1 MNSKVVLDIK
11 SNQEER
17 FILNIKDIKNIKN
30 SIELSLE
37 KLIYELEKSIKDKE
51 FKKGKEYYLIA
62 NRIYNNNSKIN
73 SFGFILYSEE
83 ILLDYKKCLTE
94 ENNKYK
100 IYRLF
105 NLENRISKLIKRTIY
120 FEKVDL
126 NEKYKDSFKNIRAL
140 KNELSKK
147 NLIQQINDIL
157 LSIKSEKEFFELL
170 SEVFEYENNF
180 YNSLEFK
187 ANIIENSIYKSFKD
201 IKNLK
206 ETLDKVYLLFKFNR
220 EDNKY
225 EKMNILNELNIINE
239 SYSEILEYNNIC
251 RNLKSD
257 VYISLNDLKL
267 KIDDIIKNNNIYNN
281 GYIPI

>member
-17 FILNIKDIKNIKN
+17 FILNIKDIKNIKSN
-30 SIELSLE
+30 IELSLE

-62 NRIYNNNSKIN
+62 NRIYNNDSKIN

-140 KNELSKK
+140 KNELSEKK
-147 NLIQQINDIL
+147 LVQKINDIL
-157 LSIKSEKEFFELL
+157 LNIKNEKEFFELL
-170 SEVFEYENNF
+170 LEVFKYENNF

-187 ANIIENSIYKSFKD
+187 ANIIENSIYKNFKD

-206 ETLDKVYLLFKFNR
+206 ETLDKIYLLFKFNR

-225 EKMNILNELNIINE
+225 EKMNILNDLNIINE
-239 SYSEILEYNNIC
+239 GYSEIVEYNNIC

>member
-30 SIELSLE
+30 NIELSLE

-83 ILLDYKKCLTE
+83 ILLDYKEFLTE
-94 ENNKYK
+94 ENDKYR
-100 IYRLF
+100 IYKLF
-105 NLENRISKLIKRTIY
+105 NLENRISKLIKRTVY

-140 KNELSKK
+140 KNELSKE
-147 NLIQQINDIL
+147 NLIQKINDIL
-157 LSIKSEKEFFELL
+157 LSIKNEKEFFELL
-170 SEVFEYENNF
+170 LEVFEYENNF

-187 ANIIENSIYKSFKD
+187 ANIIENSIYKNFKD